1 MTGRWLPH
9 QHKRYAVERPR
20 KMLSIDG
27 GGLRGLLSLEILRAI
42 ETMLATRTG
51 HGKDFRL
58 SHYFDYIAGTSTGSV
73 IATLLALG
81 KTVEEAVVLYMEL
94 GPQAFADKPP
104 EERPIS
110 RFLKETFG
118 DRDLTSEDLQCL
130 VMLVMHNN
138 TTDSAWP
145 LSSNPLAK
153 YNNPENDDCNLRIP
167 LWKLVRGSTA
177 YPGVFTPAKVTLG
190 DREHQFDDGGVS
202 PFINPAFQL
211 YKMATA
217 PEYNLRWKT
226 GERDLL
232 LISIGTGTAPN
243 ANAEVYNP
251 TQIADVSNFLSQVMY
266 GAQVEQDAN
275 CRTIGRCTYGEP
287 LDGEV
292 GDMIPREDGEPIPLT
307 RDLGRHFL
315 YVRYDVQ
322 LEQARLNG
330 LGLDDIEAH
339 KVQGMGAADQL
350 INLRRIGERIGQ
362 EVAPDH
368 FGSFLEDY
376 SELRSRAAG

>member
-9 QHKRYAVERPR
+9 QEDRYGVERPR

-27 GGLRGLLSLEILRAI
+27 GGLRGVLSLEILRSI
-42 ETMLATRTG
+42 EQMLAARTG
-51 HGKDFRL
+51 QGEDFRL
-58 SHYFDYIAGTSTGSV
+58 AYYFDYIAGTSTGSV

-81 KTVEEAVVLYMEL
+81 KTVEEAVALYMEL
-94 GPQAFADKPP
+94 GPRACADAPP

-110 RFLKETFG
+110 RFLEETFG

-145 LSSNPLAK
+145 LSSNPFAK
-153 YNNPENDDCNLRIP
+153 YNDPDRDDCNLRIP

-190 DREHQFDDGGVS
+190 GREYQFDDGGVS

-232 LISIGTGTAPN
+232 LISIGTGTAPS
-243 ANAEVYNP
+243 ANAEMYNP
-251 TQIADVSNFLSQVMY
+251 TQIADVANFLSVVMY
-266 GAQVEQDAN
+266 GAQVEQDTN

-287 LDGEV
+287 IDGEL
-292 GDMIPREDGEPIPLT
+292 GDMIPREGTDPIPLT
-307 RDLGRHFL
+307 HDLGRHFL
-315 YVRYDVQ
+315 YARYDVQ
-322 LEQARLNG
+322 LVQERLKALG
-330 LGLDDIEAH
+330 LGDIEAH
-339 KVQGMGAADQL
+339 KVQGMGAADQMG
-350 INLRRIGERIGQ
+350 NLRRIGERIGQ
-362 EVAPDH
+362 EVSPEH
-368 FGSFLEDY
+368 FGSFL
-376 SELRSRAAG
+376 